1 MLEERQMKIAV
12 GSDHA
17 GFELKE
23 AIKKHLMDEGYEV
36 IDEGTHSLDRVDY
49 PIYGKAVGE
58 DVVSGK
64 AVFGI
69 VCCGSAEGI
78 SISANK
84 VKGIRCG
91 IGYNDDVSRLCRQHN
106 NCNMI
111 AFAGRFMSVNEV
123 LPRVDMFLT
132 TPFEGGRHEARVK
145 EISDIENC

>member
-1 MLEERQMKIAV
+1 MKIVVA
-12 GSDHA
+12 SDHA

-23 AIKKHLMDEGYEV
+23 AIKQHLIDEGYEV
-36 IDEGTHSLDRVDY
+36 IDEGTHSLERVDY
-49 PIYGKAVGE
+49 PLFGKAAAL
-58 DVVSGK
+58 DVITGK

-91 IGYNDDVSRLCRQHN
+91 IGYNDDVSRLLRQHN
-106 NCNMI
+106 DANMI

-123 LPRVDMFLT
+123 LPRVDMFLS
-132 TPFEGGRHEARVK
+132 TPFEGGRHAARVE
-145 EISDIENC
+145 EIKAIEESC

>member
-1 MLEERQMKIAV
+1 MKIAV

-23 AIKKHLMDEGYEV
+23 AIRQHLLDEGYEV
-36 IDEGTHSLDRVDY
+36 IDEGTHSLERVDY
-49 PIYGKAVGE
+49 PVYGKLVAE
-58 DVVSGK
+58 DVISGK
-64 AVFGI
+64 AVFGV

-91 IGYNDDVSRLCRQHN
+91 IGYNDDVSRLLRQHN
-106 NCNMI
+106 DANMI

-132 TPFEGGRHEARVK
+132 TSFEGGRHATRVA
-145 EISDIENC
+145 EIKAIEDNC